1 MPTFAARSMDVTE
14 RLLDDSGLVAGMR
27 VLDIGCHRGDL
38 ALMVARR
45 VGPDG
50 HVLGLDR
57 NGEAV
62 AAARERAAEQ
72 QLGWVHFAD
81 GDLDRVDLG
90 RDTFD
95 AIVCRRVLM
104 YLPDPAATLGR
115 LLTWLRP
122 GGRVI
127 VQEHDATMVPGRVSP
142 LPLHE
147 MLISIVWRTL
157 AAEGADPHVGF
168 RLPAIFTA
176 AGLRLEHIHAEAVIR
191 TGGHASDSGLHDW
204 GAVLSMMLPR
214 LRAQGVAEADGID
227 LGTIEAQLREELAAA
242 GSAFVG
248 DMVFCAF
255 ARKPGGA

>member
-1 MPTFAARSMDVTE
+1 MVAFAVRSMDVTE
-14 RLLDDSGLVAGMR
+14 RLLDDAGLVAGMR
-27 VLDIGCHRGDL
+27 VLDIGCNRGDL

-57 NGEAV
+57 NGDAV
-62 AAARERAAEQ
+62 AAAREHVAEQ
-72 QLGWVHFAD
+72 RLGRVRFLE
-81 GDLDRVDLG
+81 GDLDTIDLG
-90 RDTFD
+90 DETFD

-104 YLPDPAATLGR
+104 YLPDPAATLRR

-122 GGRVI
+122 GGRVV
-127 VQEHDATMVPGRVSP
+127 VQEHDGTMVPGRLSP

-147 MLISIVWRTL
+147 RLISLVWRTL

-168 RLPAIFTA
+168 KLPTIFAA
-176 AGLRLEHIHAEAVIR
+176 AGLQLEHIHAEAVVR
-191 TGGHASDSGLHDW
+191 TAGHASDSGLHDW
-204 GAVLSMMLPR
+204 GAVLPMMLPR
-214 LRAQGVAEADGID
+214 LRAQGLADAEAFD
-227 LGTIEAQLREELAAA
+227 LDTIGVQLREELAEA

-255 ARKPGGA
+255 ARKPAGA